1 MELLEKMINDNEDML
16 ISDDMQRFFNEYY
29 YYVDGLLVDIE
40 VVVFFRASIFIQD
53 MNQVI
58 FFLGDMDV
66 NMQVNGGYYGNYFG
80 YQEMMY
86 NNVNGM

>member
-16 ISDDMQRFFNEYY
+16 ILDDMQRFFNEYY

-40 VVVFFRASIFIQD
+40 VVVFFRVSIFIQD

-66 NMQVNGGYYGNYFG
+66 NM
-80 YQEMMY
+80 
-86 NNVNGM
+86 